1 MNKITC
7 IRLENFTAF
16 AALDQHF
23 SPGVN
28 IIIGTNGTGK
38 THLLKIL
45 YAACAV
51 TIGEDKEK
59 GFAIKLRNVF
69 NPFEDRIGRLTRWQS
84 ISVNAK
90 MLVARGG
97 GKLLAEFSNHTNKP
111 EVVKVS
117 GEATWKKTTLTSAY
131 IPVKEMLAHAPGF
144 LATAAKRGIA
154 FEEVYVDIIKQAF
167 LPKLKGPGTDGRSG

>member
-97 GKLLAEFSNHTNKP
+97 ASYSPSFP
-111 EVVKVS
+111 
-117 GEATWKKTTLTSAY
+117 TTQTS
-131 IPVKEMLAHAPGF
+131 P
-144 LATAAKRGIA
+144 RW
-154 FEEVYVDIIKQAF
+154 
-167 LPKLKGPGTDGRSG
+167 